1 MQGNVCVRLIACS
14 NVTAFTIFPA
24 RVSDWVAVSRVLCHL
39 CHTWHV
45 VGGINVQNPQPAVA
59 SHAVQQSGAVF
70 SSVSDKSCPAK
81 FVFAK
86 VLHDSETT
94 AAGTSTNIA
103 RAIDFMVMKPSKVRA
118 KKW

>member
-1 MQGNVCVRLIACS
+1 MSPHSLFSR
-14 NVTAFTIFPA
+14 
-24 RVSDWVAVSRVLCHL
+24 RVLCHL

-45 VGGINVQNPQPAVA
+45 VGGMKVQNPQPAVA

-103 RAIDFMVMKPSKVRA
+103 RAIDAMANETFKRTGKEMVESITGERRGRKNKLRELCRKSV
-118 KKW
+118 